1 MALLFFWLFVVPL
14 AVVFFGGMAVVR
26 LIKPNQPL
34 DTLPFWR
41 QALRVTVDP
50 ELDATPE
57 EIAKLERDR
66 AARAQAKQNQAV
78 ISAIYNAAATNRS

>member
-1 MALLFFWLFVVPL
+1 MALLFWLFVVPL
-14 AVVFFGGMAVVR
+14 AAVIFGGVAWSK
-26 LIKPNQPL
+26 LIKSDQPL
-34 DTLPFWR
+34 DTLPVWR
-41 QALRVTVDP
+41 QALRVVTDP